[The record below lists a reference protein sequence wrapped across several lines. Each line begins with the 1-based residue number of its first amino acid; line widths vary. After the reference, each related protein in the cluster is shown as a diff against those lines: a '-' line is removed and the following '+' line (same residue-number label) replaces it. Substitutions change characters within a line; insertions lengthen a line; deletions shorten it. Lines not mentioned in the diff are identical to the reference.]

1 MVSGCD
7 NLKLNDDPEAPS
19 RRRVR
24 RRRSKRQLSQKTG
37 TSDSISLYL
46 NEIGEVPLLTGP
58 EEAVLA
64 REISEGM
71 EAEARLAELY
81 ATEEVEGF
89 ESENLL
95 RLQELQRDGEYAR
108 DQLTRANLRLVV
120 SIAKKYSNYGLPLLD
135 LVQEGN
141 MGLMRAVEKFD
152 GTKGYRFSTYATW
165 WIQQAVSRAVSNQAR
180 TIKIPIHTIEAMNK
194 VTRAQRELE
203 KELGR
208 KPSTAETSERT
219 GLDPEKVEELI
230 QLNSNQGTLSLDLP
244 MGDDDGFNL
253 AEVLSDSE
261 DEGPESAAIKELLK
275 GAISETL
282 DGLDKREREIVEMR
296 FGLEGQDP
304 KTLDEIGSHFG
315 VSRERIRQVETR
327 ILSKLRYRS
336 DLKSLIEFMN

>member
-1 MVSGCD
+1 M
-7 NLKLNDDPEAPS
+7 
-19 RRRVR
+19 
-24 RRRSKRQLSQKTG
+24 
-37 TSDSISLYL
+37 

>member
-1 MVSGCD
+1 M
-7 NLKLNDDPEAPS
+7 KLDDDSEAPS
-19 RRRVR
+19 RRRVK

>member
-1 MVSGCD
+1 
-7 NLKLNDDPEAPS
+7 LKLDDDSEAPS
-19 RRRVR
+19 RRRVK

-71 EAEARLAELY
+71 EAEAQLAELY

>member
-1 MVSGCD
+1 
-7 NLKLNDDPEAPS
+7 
-19 RRRVR
+19 
-24 RRRSKRQLSQKTG
+24 
-37 TSDSISLYL
+37 L

-208 KPSTAETSERT
+208 KPSTPETSERT

-230 QLNSNQGTLSLDLP
+230 QLNSNQGTLSLDLA

>member
-1 MVSGCD
+1 M
-7 NLKLNDDPEAPS
+7 
-19 RRRVR
+19 
-24 RRRSKRQLSQKTG
+24 
-37 TSDSISLYL
+37 

-95 RLQELQRDGEYAR
+95 RLQELQSAGEYAR

-282 DGLDKREREIVEMR
+282 GGLEKREREIVEMR

>member
-7 NLKLNDDPEAPS
+7 SLKLNDDPEAPS

-24 RRRSKRQLSQKTG
+24 RRRSKRQLSRKTG

-71 EAEARLAELY
+71 EAEAQLAELY

>member
-1 MVSGCD
+1 
-7 NLKLNDDPEAPS
+7 LKLGDDSEALS
-19 RRRVR
+19 RRRVK

-46 NEIGEVPLLTGP
+46 NEIGEVPLLTGS

-71 EAEARLAELY
+71 EAEAQLAELY

-208 KPSTAETSERT
+208 KPSTPETSERT

>member
-1 MVSGCD
+1 M
-7 NLKLNDDPEAPS
+7 KLNDDSDAPS
-19 RRRVR
+19 RRRVK

-71 EAEARLAELY
+71 EAEAQLAELY

-152 GTKGYRFSTYATW
+152 GTKGY
-165 WIQQAVSRAVSNQAR
+165 
-180 TIKIPIHTIEAMNK
+180 
-194 VTRAQRELE
+194 
-203 KELGR
+203 
-208 KPSTAETSERT
+208 
-219 GLDPEKVEELI
+219 
-230 QLNSNQGTLSLDLP
+230 LSL
-244 MGDDDGFNL
+244 
-253 AEVLSDSE
+253 
-261 DEGPESAAIKELLK
+261 IH
-275 GAISETL
+275 ISE
-282 DGLDKREREIVEMR
+282 
-296 FGLEGQDP
+296 P
-304 KTLDEIGSHFG
+304 
-315 VSRERIRQVETR
+315 TR
-327 ILSKLRYRS
+327 PY
-336 DLKSLIEFMN
+336 

>member
-1 MVSGCD
+1 M
-7 NLKLNDDPEAPS
+7 KLGDDSEALS
-19 RRRVR
+19 RRRVKR
-24 RRRSKRQLSQKTG
+24 RRRKRQLSQKTG

-71 EAEARLAELY
+71 EAEAQLAELY

-95 RLQELQRDGEYAR
+95 RLQELQSTGEYAR

-208 KPSTAETSERT
+208 KPSTPETSERT

-230 QLNSNQGTLSLDLP
+230 QLNSNQGTLSLDLA

-282 DGLDKREREIVEMR
+282 GGLEKREREIVEMR

>member
-1 MVSGCD
+1 M
-7 NLKLNDDPEAPS
+7 
-19 RRRVR
+19 
-24 RRRSKRQLSQKTG
+24 
-37 TSDSISLYL
+37 

-120 SIAKKYSNYGLPLLD
+120 SIAKKYSNYGLPLMD

-208 KPSTAETSERT
+208 KPSTPETSERT

>member
-1 MVSGCD
+1 M
-7 NLKLNDDPEAPS
+7 KLNDEPESSS
-19 RRRVR
+19 RRRAK
-24 RRRSKRQLSQKTG
+24 RRRSKRQFSQKTG
-37 TSDSISLYL
+37 TSDSTRLYL

-58 EEAVLA
+58 EEATLA
-64 REISEGM
+64 REIHEGM
-71 EAEARLAELY
+71 EAEAQLAELY
-81 ATEEVEGF
+81 ATEGLESF
-89 ESENLL
+89 ESDNLS
-95 RLQELQRDGEYAR
+95 RLQELQSVGEYAR

-120 SIAKKYSNYGLPLLD
+120 SIAKKYSNHGLPLLD

-165 WIQQAVSRAVSNQAR
+165 WIQQSVSRAVSNQAH

-208 KPSTAETSERT
+208 KPSTTETAERT
-219 GLDPEKVEELI
+219 GLDPEKVEDLI

-244 MGDDDGFNL
+244 MGDESGFSL
-253 AEVLSDSE
+253 ADVLSDSD

-296 FGLEGQDP
+296 FGLDGQDP

>member
-1 MVSGCD
+1 M
-7 NLKLNDDPEAPS
+7 KLGDDSEALS
-19 RRRVR
+19 RRRVK

-46 NEIGEVPLLTGP
+46 NEIGEVPLLTGS

-71 EAEARLAELY
+71 EAEAQLAELY

-95 RLQELQRDGEYAR
+95 RLQELQSAGEYAR

>member
-1 MVSGCD
+1 M
-7 NLKLNDDPEAPS
+7 KLDDDSEEPS
-19 RRRVR
+19 RRRVK

-71 EAEARLAELY
+71 EAEAQLAELY
-81 ATEEVEGF
+81 ATEEVGGF

-95 RLQELQRDGEYAR
+95 RLQERQSAGEYAR

-180 TIKIPIHTIEAMNK
+180 TIKIPIHTIETMNK

-208 KPSTAETSERT
+208 KPSTPETSERT

-296 FGLEGQDP
+296 YGLEGQDP

>member
-1 MVSGCD
+1 M
-7 NLKLNDDPEAPS
+7 KLGDDSEALS
-19 RRRVR
+19 RRRVK

-46 NEIGEVPLLTGP
+46 NEIGEVPLLTGS

-71 EAEARLAELY
+71 EAEAQLAELY

-208 KPSTAETSERT
+208 KPSTPETSERT

-230 QLNSNQGTLSLDLP
+230 QLNSNQGTLSLDLA

>member
-1 MVSGCD
+1 MKIG
-7 NLKLNDDPEAPS
+7 DDSEALS
-19 RRRVR
+19 RRRVK

-71 EAEARLAELY
+71 EAEAQLAELY

-95 RLQELQRDGEYAR
+95 RLQELQSAGEYAR

-208 KPSTAETSERT
+208 KPSTPETSERT

>member
-1 MVSGCD
+1 M
-7 NLKLNDDPEAPS
+7 KLGDDSEALS
-19 RRRVR
+19 RRRVK

-71 EAEARLAELY
+71 EAEAQLAELY

-95 RLQELQRDGEYAR
+95 RLQELQSTGEYAR

-180 TIKIPIHTIEAMNK
+180 TIKIPIHTIEAMNR

>member
-1 MVSGCD
+1 
-7 NLKLNDDPEAPS
+7 LKLGDDSEALS
-19 RRRVR
+19 RRRVK

-46 NEIGEVPLLTGP
+46 NEIGEVPLLTGS

-71 EAEARLAELY
+71 EAEAQLAELY

-208 KPSTAETSERT
+208 KPSTPETSERT

-230 QLNSNQGTLSLDLP
+230 QLNSNQGTLSLDLA

-282 DGLDKREREIVEMR
+282 GGLEKREREIVEMR

>member
-1 MVSGCD
+1 M
-7 NLKLNDDPEAPS
+7 KLNDESESSS
-19 RRRVR
+19 RRRAK
-24 RRRSKRQLSQKTG
+24 RRRSKRQFSQKTG
-37 TSDSISLYL
+37 TSDSTRLYL

-58 EEAVLA
+58 EEATLA
-64 REISEGM
+64 REIHEGM
-71 EAEARLAELY
+71 EAEAQLAELY
-81 ATEEVEGF
+81 ATEGLESF
-89 ESENLL
+89 ESDNLS
-95 RLQELQRDGEYAR
+95 RLQELQSVGEYAR

-120 SIAKKYSNYGLPLLD
+120 SIAKKYSNHGLPLLD

-208 KPSTAETSERT
+208 KPSTPETSERT